1 MVNLSELYTLTKTTC
16 LSICVCAT
24 TRGAHKLPAFIL
36 MLLPVGGN
44 PLVLVSQMRS
54 GAISR
59 EGDPGGGGEPG
70 AWSRGAWCL
79 HHFSSSRVRKENGK
93 GFPCFWANSSL
104 KSPLRDGS
112 CTKIIWCV
120 YLGGGCALLSPNQ
133 IFNFYFFKSVAKNSF
148 LTLLCFF

>member
-16 LSICVCAT
+16 LSICVCAP
-24 TRGAHKLPAFIL
+24 TREAHKLPAFIL

-54 GAISR
+54 GSIGR

-70 AWSRGAWCL
+70 AWLELDVCTTFPLQEWGRKMGRGFHAFELTAPW
-79 HHFSSSRVRKENGK
+79 
-93 GFPCFWANSSL
+93 

-133 IFNFYFFKSVAKNSF
+133 ILNSYFFKSVAKKVLSHSVMLF
-148 LTLLCFF
+148 